1 MPVPLVPLKALA
13 AAKGRLGPWLSPLE
27 RRLLAIA
34 MFEDVVA
41 ALQAVAGLE
50 APVVVSPDR
59 EVWRRAEA
67 IGCRVVEEPPG
78 AGGSGGSGGLKP
90 SPPVDQGSGGL
101 EPSPP
106 VDQGSGGLKPSP
118 PVDQGSGGLNAALA
132 LAADGLA
139 DADGLLVVAADL
151 PLASASSIGRVLA
164 AAAAAPVVVV
174 PSHDGDGT
182 NVLAWHEPRSFAP
195 RFGPD
200 SAARHL
206 SVPGAVRLDD
216 QRLALDVD
224 TVEDLRLVA
233 DLADP
238 DGVTGRRLRDLRLPA
253 RLRETG

>member
-1 MPVPLVPLKALA
+1 MPVPLVPVKALA
-13 AAKGRLGPWLSPLE
+13 EAKGRLAPSLAPLQ

-41 ALQAVAGLE
+41 ALRAVPGLE

-67 IGCRVVEEPPG
+67 IGCRVVEEPP
-78 AGGSGGSGGLKP
+78 AGGSGGLKER
-90 SPPVDQGSGGL
+90 SDR
-101 EPSPP
+101 
-106 VDQGSGGLKPSP
+106 P

-132 LAADGLA
+132 LAAAGLA
-139 DADGLLVVAADL
+139 GAGGLLVVAADL
-151 PLASASSIGRVLA
+151 PLASAAGFGRVLEA
-164 AAAAAPVVVV
+164 AEAAPVVVV

-182 NVLAWHEPRSFAP
+182 NVLAWREPGSFAP

-206 SVPGAVRLDD
+206 SVPGAVRVDD
-216 QRLALDVD
+216 RGLALDVD
-224 TVEDLRLVA
+224 TVEDLRAVAGLV
-233 DLADP
+233 DP

-253 RLRETG
+253 RLPGNG